1 MIDTGTALIV
11 TSLIG
16 LAGIFLFNLM
26 NNSNWFKRENFKIQK
41 SNIMAEN
48 KIKLKKLAREVGVDY
63 QKPKDIPTGNI
74 LDTLKNLDMDKI
86 QGILDLLGNKEELD
100 EDETP
105 TDKLIKMVTENPQ
118 IINKVLGGIG
128 QNNEKSSDYI

>member
-1 MIDTGTALIV
+1 LIDTGTALIV

-16 LAGIFLFNLM
+16 LAGIFLFNLI

-48 KIKLKKLAREVGVDY
+48 RIKLRKMERELGLPN
-63 QKPKDIPTGNI
+63 KTTIKETPTGNI
-74 LDTLKNLDMDKI
+74 LDTLKNLDIDKI
-86 QGILDLLGNKEELD
+86 QGILDLLGNKEELE

-118 IINKVLGGIG
+118 IINKVLGSLGD
-128 QNNEKSSDYI
+128 NKKDDYI